1 MRTYELIFILKP
13 KLDKKEQKEKTA
25 QIEKLISRFGGKI
38 KKKEVWGKKDLAY
51 PIAKCKKG
59 IYIKFNF
66 SFPEEKVKELE
77 EKIKLKQEII
87 RYLLVKETENGKIF
101 K

>member
-1 MRTYELIFILKP
+1 MRNYEFIFILKP
-13 KLDKKEQKEKTA
+13 ELDEKKQEEKTA
-25 QIEKLISRFGGKI
+25 QIEKLISGFGGKT
-38 KKKEVWGKKDLAY
+38 KKKDVWGKKELAY

-77 EKIKLKQEII
+77 EKIKLEQEII
-87 RYLLVKETENGKIF
+87 RYLLVREAENGKIF